1 MKQALMG
8 HNLPLIKALVDAGI
22 VPDNCRRIVIDI
34 PCNDVVTLYYEV
46 FGDERLLDV
55 DFAKHL
61 GPVIENKPRVPQME
75 EVKDDDS

>member
-1 MKQALMG
+1 MKQTIMG
-8 HNLPLIKALVDAGI
+8 HNPKLIKALVDAGI

-34 PCNDVVTLYYEV
+34 PCNDVVTLYYEIL
-46 FGDERLLDV
+46 GDTRLLDI

-61 GPVIENKPRVPQME
+61 GPVVKNKTMTPQME